1 MTEKIFIS
9 IDDERIELTGEALD
23 VFLADRAKMQEE
35 LQAEQEKL
43 AELAA
48 KRAELLARI
57 GITEEE
63 AKILLG

>member
-23 VFLADRAKMQEE
+23 AFLADRAKMQEE

-48 KRAELLARI
+48 KRAELLARL

-63 AKILLG
+63 AKVLLG